1 MASRDVLKV
10 SALHYKD
17 PSKTDEEFEKHVCE
31 NINPAWVKLVKRHEV
46 MKYSIT
52 FCPGD
57 VSEALA
63 ATVDKVRP
71 GWTVIRSHAVLTY
84 WVRDIQHMMALT
96 SDPEYQEIGRKS
108 EDGWIDS
115 TRGEIMVGFEKV
127 YVNNKEIVDEVAKN

>member
-17 PSKTDEEFEKHVCE
+17 PSKIDDEFEKHVTE
-31 NINPAWVKLVKRHEV
+31 NINPAWLKLVKRHEV
-46 MKYSIT
+46 IKYSIT
-52 FCPGD
+52 FCPST

-71 GWTVIRSHAVLTY
+71 GWTVISSHAVLTY

-96 SDPEYQEIGRKS
+96 NDPEYQDVGRDS
-108 EDGWIDS
+108 EAGWIDS
-115 TRGEIMVGFEKV
+115 NRGEIMVGYEKV
-127 YVNNKEIVDEVAKN
+127 YIDNNEIVNEADKD